1 MIALFILISSA
12 GVNTLLMPASAK
24 GVLTYYSGSAGDE
37 AIFYNP
43 ALFYSQENF
52 YLSVFYSNIYTSMKN
67 LNLALSKKLS
77 NFDLGINIMNFD
89 YGSIIAK
96 PEYPTED
103 STGFYTATDFYIG
116 LCASRPIATNGR
128 LGLKVKYIYENVYI
142 YSGATL
148 GIDLS
153 IAYLNEVY
161 GITTG
166 ASNLGGTIKLAN
178 ESVNLPAKL
187 SFGYYRNINKLTLS
201 MDLHYLINT
210 SKFESAIAGEMR
222 FTENFELGVSIN
234 YRDSFYPGF
243 YLGLYHRSLSIK
255 YGASIYPYDLGMVNN
270 IGIGFNF

>member
-1 MIALFILISSA
+1 MITLFLLISSA

-24 GVLTYYSGSAGDE
+24 GVLTYYSSSAGDE

-43 ALFYSQENF
+43 GLFYTQENF
-52 YLSVFYSNIYTSMKN
+52 HLSLFYSNIYASMKN
-67 LNLALSKKLS
+67 LNFALSKRLN

-89 YGSIIAK
+89 YGPIMAK
-96 PEYPTED
+96 LEYPTED

-142 YSGATL
+142 YSGATM

-153 IAYLNEVY
+153 LAYLNQVY

-166 ASNLGGTIKLAN
+166 ATNIGGTIKIAN

-187 SFGYYRNINKLTLS
+187 SLGYYRTINKLTLS
-201 MDLHYLINT
+201 MDIHYLINT
-210 SKFESAIAGEMR
+210 SKFESGIAGEMKL
-222 FTENFELGVSIN
+222 TEKFEMGIAIN
-234 YRDSFYPGF
+234 YRDSLYPGF
-243 YLGLYHRSLSIK
+243 YLGLYHHSLSIK
-255 YGASIYPYDLGMVNN
+255 YGAAIYPYDLGMINN